1 MGAAAMDDDSIALQS
16 AKVRHAVYGDAGEAV
31 ARVDPTTRFAA
42 TMQEA
47 AVTGKT
53 FVEPSGMTDE
63 DVRKREHPEE
73 FPEEIE
79 RRRRQHEIERTP
91 PPGCIGVADEYG
103 TIWSGEPGAAGSRRI
118 GDLVLRY
125 DEETSWVV
133 IEK

>member
-1 MGAAAMDDDSIALQS
+1 MSGLSETV
-16 AKVRHAVYGDAGEAV
+16 KVRV
-31 ARVDPTTRFAA
+31 
-42 TMQEA
+42 
-47 AVTGKT
+47 
-53 FVEPSGMTDE
+53 S
-63 DVRKREHPEE
+63 PEE
-73 FPEEIE
+73 RELLERVAEREGRKLSGLIRHATVTYCQAAEAPEL
-79 RRRRQHEIERTP
+79 RQHEIERTP